1 MPSASAVG
9 ANLRKAV
16 TQAFRMLALEIDSEL
31 RRRTPVDTGHA
42 RRNWIPSVGQP
53 NTTEAASEAE
63 HAAGVA
69 EVVGYELAAGPLWVA
84 NVVPYLRALNYGHS
98 RQQPAGWVEL
108 AVDVAMQKVQ
118 TKLRGRVDVTSLRSE
133 FHSSVGGEAAGN
145 LAAAYSPFGDG
156 E

>member
-1 MPSASAVG
+1 MPSAAQVG

-53 NTTEAASEAE
+53 NTEEAASDAE

-69 EVVGYELAAGPLWVA
+69 EVIGYELAAGPLWVA
-84 NVVPYLRALNYGHS
+84 NVVGYIRALNYGHS
-98 RQQPAGWVEL
+98 TQQPAGWVEL

-118 TKLRGRVDVTSLRSE
+118 TKLRGRVDITALRSE
-133 FHSSVGGEAAGN
+133 FHSSTGGEAAQN
-145 LAAAYSPFGDG
+145 LAAAYSPFGDD
-156 E
+156 